1 MSDTITNTSNAPT
14 RDARNAS
21 PPPGVGPRTLAAGGL
36 AMLACLFLWAAQLTF
51 DAGDWPGTNQYPPNK
66 PAMNAC
72 GAGGSAVVYGLR
84 WLFGAGSY
92 PLLAVVTAGAVQLLS
107 RGRVV
112 RIGQRTIGGM
122 LLVACTSSSA
132 HLLIA
137 PDAHSPVFGHG
148 GLIGVGVGEF
158 LRQSFAALGTTLVL
172 SYATL
177 VALVFLA
184 EGWVTRAAGL
194 MRNSMVGM
202 RRAKV
207 VPAVATV
214 AVSPLT
220 SGVVGRPGDGES
232 SMRDV
237 PINVGAPP
245 MPKRPQRG
253 LFDDE
258 GDVERPAAT
267 ERERADRAS
276 KQLRRLERKRRRER
290 MERKNEV
297 PHDDTPVSRPVGS
310 TSAETP
316 HPPLSPEHR
325 GDGNAARPGAPGRGG
340 QPAQSLQPA
349 QAPASAPVM
358 RNDPAKT
365 AVPSKRPASWKLPP
379 LKLLD
384 APEYKFTAAHES
396 VLREKARLLERTLQ
410 EFRLAVRVVEIDT
423 GPVITM
429 FELELSAGV
438 KVGQVSALA
447 NDIARAMKA
456 PAVRIVAPIPGKNTI
471 GVEVP
476 NLNKEKVRLKGLI
489 LGAGDKIDKMAVPL
503 LLGKDASGAVL
514 VQDLAEMPHL
524 LIAGTT
530 GSGKSVGINAIIMS
544 ILMCRRPDMVKMVLI
559 DPKMVEL
566 SHFKDV
572 PHLMSPIITETQ
584 RAERVLDWA
593 VGKMEERY
601 ALLAEA
607 RVRNIASYNAL
618 GREELDKRFEPS
630 SDAERSYIPAH
641 LPYIVI
647 VIDELADLMM
657 TSGKEV
663 EHHLSRLAQK
673 SRAIGIHIIVATQ
686 RPEAR
691 VVTGLIKSN
700 LPCRCAFRVA
710 SRMDSRIVMDQN
722 GAETLMGQGDML
734 FLPPGSHKPVR
745 AQGAYIEDH
754 ELHGVLDFLKGQGT
768 ADFLPELVKAG
779 GTAST
784 SSGERDPLFED
795 AAKVVLAS
803 QRGSVSLLQ
812 RRLGVGYSRA
822 ARLIDQM
829 AESGIVGDYKG
840 SQAREVI
847 MTLEQWKALRQEAQ
861 DEAVA
866 DERKSKVAGIAKTD
880 EEVGS
885 RRREGKA
892 ELMDD
897 EKPLHSQGSGLRR
910 PSASEDDDEEW
921 EDDDDDDLDDDDE
934 FDDDDDDEEDF
945 DDEDD

>member
-1 MSDTITNTSNAPT
+1 
-14 RDARNAS
+14 
-21 PPPGVGPRTLAAGGL
+21 
-36 AMLACLFLWAAQLTF
+36 F
-51 DAGDWPGTNQYPPNK
+51 
-66 PAMNAC
+66 
-72 GAGGSAVVYGLR
+72 
-84 WLFGAGSY
+84 
-92 PLLAVVTAGAVQLLS
+92 QLLS

-112 RIGQRTIGGM
+112 RVWQRAIGAL
-122 LLVACTSSSA
+122 LLVGCTSSAA
-132 HLLIA
+132 HLLIT

-158 LRQSFAALGTTLVL
+158 LRRSFAALGTTLVL
-172 SYATL
+172 TYAIL

-184 EGWVTRAAGL
+184 EGWVTRGAGML
-194 MRNSMVGM
+194 RDSIVGI
-202 RRAKV
+202 RRGKAL
-207 VPAVATV
+207 PAVATV
-214 AVSPLT
+214 GVSPLT
-220 SGVVGRPGDGES
+220 SGVVRRPGVGELPA
-232 SMRDV
+232 RDV
-237 PINVGAPP
+237 PIKIGPA
-245 MPKRPQRG
+245 MPKRPQMD
-253 LFDDE
+253 LLEVE
-258 GDVERPAAT
+258 GVAERPAT
-267 ERERADRAS
+267 GDRDRAEKAS
-276 KQLRRLERKRRRER
+276 QRQRRLERKRRRAER
-290 MERKNEV
+290 RARDAAAPPSGTIQSEMPPAVEV
-297 PHDDTPVSRPVGS
+297 TRAASVK
-310 TSAETP
+310 TAE
-316 HPPLSPEHR
+316 
-325 GDGNAARPGAPGRGG
+325 
-340 QPAQSLQPA
+340 PAL
-349 QAPASAPVM
+349 VL
-358 RNDPAKT
+358 REDPSKT
-365 AVPSKRPASWKLPP
+365 AVPAKRPAAWKLPP

-384 APEYKFTAAHES
+384 APEFKFTAAHES

-410 EFRLAVRVVEIDT
+410 EFRLSVRVVEIDT

-438 KVGQVSALA
+438 KVSQVAALA

-514 VQDLAEMPHL
+514 VQDLTEMPHL

-544 ILMCRRPDMVKMVLI
+544 ILMCRRPDMVKLVLI

-607 RVRNIASYNAL
+607 RVRNIASYNEL
-618 GREELDKRFEPS
+618 GREELDKRFEPA
-630 SDAERSYIPAH
+630 SDAERTYIPTY
-641 LPYIVI
+641 LPYIVLI
-647 VIDELADLMM
+647 IDELADLMM
-657 TSGKEV
+657 TTGKEV

-673 SRAIGIHIIVATQ
+673 SRAVGIHIIVATQ

-745 AQGAYIEDH
+745 AQGAFIEEH
-754 ELHGVLDFLKGQGT
+754 ELHGVLEFLKSQGSP
-768 ADFLPELVKAG
+768 DYHPELVKAG
-779 GTAST
+779 GTAAG
-784 SSGERDPLFED
+784 SSGERDPLFDE

-812 RRLGVGYSRA
+812 RRLMVGYSRA

-829 AESGIVGDYKG
+829 AECGIVGDYKG

-861 DEAVA
+861 DEAAMEERRTKATASA
-866 DERKSKVAGIAKTD
+866 DSDGDEPMGRGITAVGRAVDDRKSKAKPAGPGRVVAA
-880 EEVGS
+880 
-885 RRREGKA
+885 
-892 ELMDD
+892 
-897 EKPLHSQGSGLRR
+897 
-910 PSASEDDDEEW
+910 EDDDEEW

-934 FDDDDDDEEDF
+934 LDDDDDDEDDL
-945 DDEDD
+945 DDEDE